1 MTGYKIKFNG
11 VDRLYKDYS
20 WRLSRRAKAVWESG
34 DVLQGKYLNQLE
46 TEIAKKYKRKYAIG
60 VGSAT
65 DGLYFA
71 MRAVGVNKSSTVL
84 CPAFSYVAT
93 AGAIKR
99 LGADI
104 HFSDTDKQGN
114 IGDWGIMG
122 LPSAV
127 LYVNMFGN
135 LADYARL
142 REYCDQHRIPLI
154 EDAAQSQGAMYGK
167 TPSGAL
173 GDVSVFSF
181 DPMKN
186 MPSFGTG
193 GMVLTDSK
201 DVYDTVISL
210 RRHGL
215 NGKSSYGYNS
225 LISEDHAN
233 QLLLL
238 LSKFDKL
245 QKMREKV
252 FKKYKKLLPDE
263 EFVETQVNTKSSYHK
278 LVILSDRRDELKT
291 YLAQNGIETKVHY
304 TKTLDSKNIGQY
316 PNAESMCAKALSLP
330 IYPHLEMDEVIYI
343 CERIRKFHVR

>member
-1 MTGYKIKFNG
+1 MTGYNLKFNG
-11 VDRLYKDYS
+11 VDRLYDAYS
-20 WRLSRRAKAVWESG
+20 WRLNRRARAAWESG
-34 DVLQGKYLNQLE
+34 DVLQGKYLKQLE
-46 TEIAKKYKRKYAIG
+46 TEIAEKYKRKYAIG

-71 MRAVGVNKSSTVL
+71 MKAVGLDKGSTVL

-104 HFSDTDKQGN
+104 RFTDTDKQGN

-122 LPSAV
+122 LPHAV

-135 LADYARL
+135 LADYTRL
-142 REYCDQHRIPLI
+142 RKYCDQHKIPLI
-154 EDAAQSQGAMYGK
+154 EDAAQSQGAMHGK

-210 RRHGL
+210 RRQGL
-215 NGKSSYGYNS
+215 NGKTSYGYNS

-245 QKMREKV
+245 QKMRKKV
-252 FKKYKKLLPDE
+252 FERYKKNLAHTN
-263 EFVETQVNTKSSYHK
+263 FIETQENTQSSYHK
-278 LVILSDRRDELKT
+278 LVLLSDRRDELKT

-304 TKTLDSKNIGQY
+304 NKTLDSKNVGQY
-316 PNAESMCAKALSLP
+316 PNAENMCAKALSLP
-330 IYPHLEMDEVIYI
+330 IYPHLEMYEVDYI
-343 CERIRKFHVR
+343 CERIRKFNGV

>member
-1 MTGYKIKFNG
+1 MTGYNLKFNG
-11 VDRLYKDYS
+11 VNRLYDAYS
-20 WRLSRRAKAVWESG
+20 WRLNRRAMAAWKSG
-34 DVLQGKYLNQLE
+34 DVLQGKYLKQLE
-46 TEIAKKYKRKYAIG
+46 IEIAEKYKRKYAIG

-71 MRAVGVNKSSTVL
+71 MKAVGLDKGSTVL

-93 AGAIKR
+93 SGAIKR
-99 LGADI
+99 LGANI
-104 HFSDTDKQGN
+104 SFTDTDKQGN

-135 LADYARL
+135 LADYTRL
-142 REYCDQHRIPLI
+142 RKYCDQHKIPLI
-154 EDAAQSQGAMYGK
+154 EDAAQSQGAMHGK
-167 TPSGAL
+167 IPSGAL

-201 DVYDTVISL
+201 DVYDTVVSL

-225 LISEDHAN
+225 LIAEDHAN

-245 QKMREKV
+245 QKMRKKV
-252 FKKYKKLLPDE
+252 FERYKKNLAHTN
-263 EFVETQVNTKSSYHK
+263 FIETQENTQSSYHK
-278 LVILSDRRDELKT
+278 LVLLSDRRDELKT

-304 TKTLDSKNIGQY
+304 TKTLDSKNVGQY
-316 PNAESMCAKALSLP
+316 PNAENMCAKALSLP
-330 IYPHLEMDEVIYI
+330 IYPHLEMYEVDYI
-343 CERIRKFHVR
+343 CERIRKFNGV

>member
-1 MTGYKIKFNG
+1 MTGYNVKFNG
-11 VDRLYKDYS
+11 VDRLYDAYS
-20 WRLSRRAKAVWESG
+20 WRLNRRAKEAWKSG
-34 DVLQGKYLNQLE
+34 DVLQGKYLKQLE
-46 TEIAKKYKRKYAIG
+46 IEIAEKYKRKYAIG

-71 MRAVGVNKSSTVL
+71 MKAVGLNKGSTVL

-104 HFSDTDKQGN
+104 HFADTDKQGN

-135 LADYARL
+135 LADYTRL
-142 REYCDQHRIPLI
+142 REYCDQHKIPLI

-167 TPSGAL
+167 IPSGAL

-210 RRHGL
+210 RRQGL
-215 NGKSSYGYNS
+215 NGKTSYGYNS

-233 QLLLL
+233 QLLFLL
-238 LSKFDKL
+238 GKFDKL
-245 QKMREKV
+245 QKMRKKV
-252 FKKYKKLLPDE
+252 FERYKKNLEHTD
-263 EFVETQVNTKSSYHK
+263 FIETQENTQSSYHK
-278 LVILSDRRDELKT
+278 LVLLSDRRDELKT

-304 TKTLDSKNIGQY
+304 TKTLDSNNFGQY
-316 PNAESMCAKALSLP
+316 PNAETMCAKSLSLP
-330 IYPHLEMDEVIYI
+330 IYPHLNLDEVDYI
-343 CERIRKFHVR
+343 CDNIRKFNGV

>member
-20 WRLSRRAKAVWESG
+20 WRLSNRAKSVWESG
-34 DVLQGKYLNQLE
+34 NVLQGKYLDQLE
-46 TEIAKKYKRKYAIG
+46 KKVAKKYKRKYAIG

-71 MRAVGVNKSSTVL
+71 MKAIGLTKNSTVL
-84 CPAFSYVAT
+84 CPVFSYIAT
-93 AGAIKR
+93 AGAIR
-99 LGADI
+99 RIGADI
-104 HFSDTDKQGN
+104 RFVDTDENGN
-114 IGDWGIMG
+114 IGDWGVMG
-122 LPSAV
+122 LPNAI

-135 LADYARL
+135 PADYTRI
-142 REYCDQHRIPLI
+142 RKYCDDHKIPLI
-154 EDAAQSQGAMYGK
+154 EDAAQSQGAVHGR

-186 MPSFGTG
+186 MPSFGGG

-201 DVYDTVISL
+201 DVYDIVMSL
-210 RRHGL
+210 RRHAL
-215 NGKSSYGYNS
+215 KGKTAYGYNS

-245 QKMREKV
+245 QKMRQKV
-252 FKKYKKLLPDE
+252 FDRYKKNLSHTN
-263 EFVETQVNTKSSYHK
+263 FIETRSNTQSSHHK
-278 LVILSDRRDELKT
+278 LVMLCDNRNELKT
-291 YLAQNGIETKVHY
+291 YLAQNGIETKIHY
-304 TKTLDSKNIGQY
+304 VKTLDNNNVGKY
-316 PNAESMCAKALSLP
+316 PNAEIMCAKSLSLP
-330 IYPHLEMDEVIYI
+330 IYPHLKMKEIDYI
-343 CERIRKFHVR
+343 CDKIRKFNGV

>member
-1 MTGYKIKFNG
+1 MSGYNLKFNG
-11 VDRLYKDYS
+11 IDRLYDAYS
-20 WRLSRRAKAVWESG
+20 WRLNRRAKAAWKSG
-34 DVLQGKYLNQLE
+34 DVLQGKYLKQLE
-46 TEIAKKYKRKYAIG
+46 TEIAEKYKRKYAIG

-71 MRAVGVNKSSTVL
+71 MKAVGLNKSSTVL

-104 HFSDTDKQGN
+104 HFADTDKQGN

-135 LADYARL
+135 LADYTRL

-201 DVYDTVISL
+201 DVYDTVVSL

-245 QKMREKV
+245 QKMRKKV
-252 FKKYKKLLPDE
+252 FERYKKNLEHTD
-263 EFVETQVNTKSSYHK
+263 FIETQENTQSSYHK
-278 LVILSDRRDELKT
+278 LVLLSDRRDELKT

-304 TKTLDSKNIGQY
+304 NKTLDSKNIGQY
-316 PNAESMCAKALSLP
+316 PNAENMCAKALSLP
-330 IYPHLEMDEVIYI
+330 IYPHLEMYEVDYI
-343 CERIRKFHVR
+343 CERIRKFNGV

>member
-1 MTGYKIKFNG
+1 M
-11 VDRLYKDYS
+11 
-20 WRLSRRAKAVWESG
+20 KAV
-34 DVLQGKYLNQLE
+34 
-46 TEIAKKYKRKYAIG
+46 
-60 VGSAT
+60 
-65 DGLYFA
+65 GLDK
-71 MRAVGVNKSSTVL
+71 GSTVL

-104 HFSDTDKQGN
+104 RFTDTDKQGN

-135 LADYARL
+135 LADYTRL
-142 REYCDQHRIPLI
+142 RKYCDQHKIPLI
-154 EDAAQSQGAMYGK
+154 EDAAQSQGAMHGK
-167 TPSGAL
+167 IPSGAL

-201 DVYDTVISL
+201 DVYDTVVSL

-225 LISEDHAN
+225 LIAEDHAN

-245 QKMREKV
+245 QKMRKKV
-252 FKKYKKLLPDE
+252 FERYKKNLAHTN
-263 EFVETQVNTKSSYHK
+263 FIETQENTQSSYHK
-278 LVILSDRRDELKT
+278 LVLLSDRRDELKT

-304 TKTLDSKNIGQY
+304 TKTLDSKNVGQY
-316 PNAESMCAKALSLP
+316 PNAENMCAKALSLP
-330 IYPHLEMDEVIYI
+330 IYPHLEMYEVDYI
-343 CERIRKFHVR
+343 CERIRKFNGV

>member
-1 MTGYKIKFNG
+1 MSGYRIKFNG
-11 VDRLYKDYS
+11 VNRLYDAYS
-20 WRLSRRAKAVWESG
+20 WRLNRRAKAAWKSG
-34 DVLQGKYLNQLE
+34 DVLQGKYLKQLE
-46 TEIAKKYKRKYAIG
+46 TEIAEKYKRKYAVG

-71 MRAVGVNKSSTVL
+71 MRAVGLNKSSTVL

-99 LGADI
+99 LGAEI
-104 HFSDTDKQGN
+104 HFADTDKQGN

-135 LADYARL
+135 LADYTRL

-210 RRHGL
+210 RRQGL
-215 NGKSSYGYNS
+215 NGKTSYGYNS

-245 QKMREKV
+245 QKMRKKV
-252 FKKYKKLLPDE
+252 FERYKKNLEHTD
-263 EFVETQVNTKSSYHK
+263 FIETQENTQSSYHK
-278 LVILSDRRDELKT
+278 LVLLSDRRDELKT

-304 TKTLDSKNIGQY
+304 NKTLDSKNVGQY
-316 PNAESMCAKALSLP
+316 PNAESICAKALSLP
-330 IYPHLEMDEVIYI
+330 IYPHLEMYEVDYI
-343 CERIRKFHVR
+343 CERIRKFNGV

>member
-1 MTGYKIKFNG
+1 MSGYNLKFNG
-11 VDRLYKDYS
+11 IDRLYDAYS
-20 WRLSRRAKAVWESG
+20 WRLNRRAKAAWKSG
-34 DVLQGKYLNQLE
+34 DVLQGKYLKQLE
-46 TEIAKKYKRKYAIG
+46 TEIAEKYKRKYAIG

-71 MRAVGVNKSSTVL
+71 MKAVGLNKSSTVL

-104 HFSDTDKQGN
+104 HFADTDKQGN

-135 LADYARL
+135 LADYTRL

-201 DVYDTVISL
+201 DVYDTVVSL

-245 QKMREKV
+245 QKMRKKV
-252 FKKYKKLLPDE
+252 FERYKKNLEHTD
-263 EFVETQVNTKSSYHK
+263 FIETQENTQSSYHK
-278 LVILSDRRDELKT
+278 LVLLSDRRDELKT

-304 TKTLDSKNIGQY
+304 NKTLDSKNVGQY
-316 PNAESMCAKALSLP
+316 PNAENMCAKALSLP
-330 IYPHLEMDEVIYI
+330 IYPHLEMYEVDYI
-343 CERIRKFHVR
+343 CERIRKFNGV

>member
-1 MTGYKIKFNG
+1 MY
-11 VDRLYKDYS
+11 DAYS
-20 WRLSRRAKAVWESG
+20 WRLNRRAKAAWKSG
-34 DVLQGKYLNQLE
+34 DVLQGKYLKQLE
-46 TEIAKKYKRKYAIG
+46 TEMAEKYKRKYAIG

-71 MRAVGVNKSSTVL
+71 MKAVGLNKGSTIL

-104 HFSDTDKQGN
+104 HFADTDKQGN

-135 LADYARL
+135 LADYTRL

-201 DVYDTVISL
+201 DVYDTVVSL

-245 QKMREKV
+245 QKMRKKV
-252 FKKYKKLLPDE
+252 FERYKKNLEHTD
-263 EFVETQVNTKSSYHK
+263 FIETQENTQSSYHK
-278 LVILSDRRDELKT
+278 LVLLSDRRDELKT

-304 TKTLDSKNIGQY
+304 NKTLDSKNVGQY
-316 PNAESMCAKALSLP
+316 PNAENMCAKALSLP
-330 IYPHLEMDEVIYI
+330 IYPHLEMYEVDYI
-343 CERIRKFHVR
+343 CERIRKFNGV

>member
-1 MTGYKIKFNG
+1 MTGYNLKFNG
-11 VDRLYKDYS
+11 IDRIYDAYS
-20 WRLSRRAKAVWESG
+20 WRLNRRDKVAWKSG
-34 DVLQGKYLNQLE
+34 DVLQGKYLKQLE
-46 TEIAKKYKRKYAIG
+46 TEIAEKYKRKYAIG

-71 MRAVGVNKSSTVL
+71 MRAVGLNKSSTVL

-99 LGADI
+99 LGAEI
-104 HFSDTDKQGN
+104 HFADTDKQGN

-135 LADYARL
+135 LADYTRL

-210 RRHGL
+210 RRQGL
-215 NGKSSYGYNS
+215 NGKTSYGYNS

-245 QKMREKV
+245 QKMRKKV
-252 FKKYKKLLPDE
+252 FERYKKNLEHTD
-263 EFVETQVNTKSSYHK
+263 FIETQENTQSSYHK
-278 LVILSDRRDELKT
+278 LVLLSDRRDELKT

-304 TKTLDSKNIGQY
+304 NKTLDSKNVGQY
-316 PNAESMCAKALSLP
+316 PNAENMCAKALSLP
-330 IYPHLEMDEVIYI
+330 IYPHLEMYEVDYI
-343 CERIRKFHVR
+343 CERIRKFNGV

>member
-1 MTGYKIKFNG
+1 MTGYNLKFNG
-11 VDRLYKDYS
+11 VDRLYDAYS
-20 WRLSRRAKAVWESG
+20 WRLNRRAKVAWKSG
-34 DVLQGKYLNQLE
+34 DVLQGKYLKQLE
-46 TEIAKKYKRKYAIG
+46 TEIAEKYKRKYAVG

-71 MRAVGVNKSSTVL
+71 MKAVGLDKSSTVL

-104 HFSDTDKQGN
+104 RFTDTDKHGN

-135 LADYARL
+135 LADYTRIKT
-142 REYCDQHRIPLI
+142 YCDDHKIPLI
-154 EDAAQSQGAMYGK
+154 EDAAQSQGAMYGNL
-167 TPSGAL
+167 PSGSL

-201 DVYDTVISL
+201 DIYDSVISL
-210 RRHGL
+210 RRHAFG
-215 NGKSSYGYNS
+215 GEMPYGYNS
-225 LISEDHAN
+225 LIPEDHAH
-233 QLLLL
+233 QLLFL
-238 LSKFDKL
+238 LSKFDKM
-245 QKMREKV
+245 QKMRENV
-252 FKKYKKLLPDE
+252 FKKYKKLLPHL
-263 EFVETQVNTKSSYHK
+263 EFIETQKDTTSSYHK
-278 LVILSDRRDELKT
+278 LVMLSNRRDELKT
-291 YLAQNGIETKVHY
+291 YLAHNGIETKIHY
-304 TKTLDSKNIGQY
+304 NKTLDNINVGKY
-316 PNAESMCAKALSLP
+316 PNAENICARALSLP
-330 IYPHLEMDEVIYI
+330 IYPHLKMDEITYI
-343 CERIRKFHVR
+343 CERIQKFHGV

>member
-1 MTGYKIKFNG
+1 MTGYNLKFNG
-11 VDRLYKDYS
+11 VNRLYDAYS
-20 WRLSRRAKAVWESG
+20 WRLNRRAMAAWKSG
-34 DVLQGKYLNQLE
+34 DVLQGKYLKQLE
-46 TEIAKKYKRKYAIG
+46 IEIAEKYKRKYAIG

-71 MRAVGVNKSSTVL
+71 MKAVGLDKGSTVL

-93 AGAIKR
+93 SGAIKR

-104 HFSDTDKQGN
+104 HFTDTDKQGN

-135 LADYARL
+135 LADYTRL
-142 REYCDQHRIPLI
+142 RKYCDQHKIPLI
-154 EDAAQSQGAMYGK
+154 EDAAQSQGAMHGK
-167 TPSGAL
+167 IPSGAL

-201 DVYDTVISL
+201 DVYDTVVSL

-225 LISEDHAN
+225 LIAEDHAN

-245 QKMREKV
+245 QKMRKKV
-252 FKKYKKLLPDE
+252 FERYKKNLAHTN
-263 EFVETQVNTKSSYHK
+263 FIETQENTQSSYHK
-278 LVILSDRRDELKT
+278 LVLLSDRRDELKT

-304 TKTLDSKNIGQY
+304 TKTLDSKNVGQY
-316 PNAESMCAKALSLP
+316 PNAENMCAKALSLP
-330 IYPHLEMDEVIYI
+330 IYPHLEMYEVDYI
-343 CERIRKFHVR
+343 CERIRKFNGV

>member
-11 VDRLYKDYS
+11 VDRLYDAYS
-20 WRLSRRAKAVWESG
+20 WRLTRRAKAVWESG
-34 DVLQGKYLNQLE
+34 NLLQGKYLKQLE
-46 TEIAKKYKRKYAIG
+46 TEIAKKYKRKYAIS

-71 MRAVGVNKSSTVL
+71 MKAVGLDKGSTVL

-93 AGAIKR
+93 SGAIKR

-104 HFSDTDKQGN
+104 RFTDTDKQGN

-135 LADYARL
+135 LADYTRL
-142 REYCDQHRIPLI
+142 RKYCDQHKIPLI
-154 EDAAQSQGAMYGK
+154 EDAAQSQGAMHGK

-201 DVYDTVISL
+201 DVYDTVVSL

-225 LISEDHAN
+225 LIAEDHAN

-245 QKMREKV
+245 QKMRKKV
-252 FKKYKKLLPDE
+252 FERYKKNLAHTN
-263 EFVETQVNTKSSYHK
+263 FIETQENTQSSYHK
-278 LVILSDRRDELKT
+278 LVLLSDRRDELKT

-304 TKTLDSKNIGQY
+304 TKTLDSKNVGQY
-316 PNAESMCAKALSLP
+316 PNAENMCAKALSLP
-330 IYPHLEMDEVIYI
+330 IYPHLEMYEVDYI
-343 CERIRKFHVR
+343 CERIRKFNGV

>member
-20 WRLSRRAKAVWESG
+20 WRLSNRAKSVWESG
-34 DVLQGKYLNQLE
+34 DVLQGKYLDQLE
-46 TEIAKKYKRKYAIG
+46 KQVAKKYKRKYAIG

-71 MRAVGVNKSSTVL
+71 MKAIGLTKNSTVL
-84 CPAFSYVAT
+84 CPVFSYIAT
-93 AGAIKR
+93 AGAIR
-99 LGADI
+99 RIGADI
-104 HFSDTDKQGN
+104 RFVDTDENGN
-114 IGDWGIMG
+114 IGDWGVMG
-122 LPSAV
+122 LPNAI

-135 LADYARL
+135 PADYTRI
-142 REYCDQHRIPLI
+142 RKYCDDHKIPLI
-154 EDAAQSQGAMYGK
+154 EDAAQSQGAVHGI

-186 MPSFGTG
+186 MPSFGGG

-201 DVYDTVISL
+201 DVYDIVMSL
-210 RRHGL
+210 RRHAL
-215 NGKSSYGYNS
+215 NGKTAYGYNS

-245 QKMREKV
+245 QKMRQKV
-252 FKKYKKLLPDE
+252 FDRYKKNLSHTN
-263 EFVETQVNTKSSYHK
+263 FIETRSNTQSSHHK
-278 LVILSDRRDELKT
+278 LVMLCDNRNELKT
-291 YLAQNGIETKVHY
+291 YLAQNGIETKIHY
-304 TKTLDSKNIGQY
+304 VKTLDNNNVGKY
-316 PNAESMCAKALSLP
+316 PNAEIMCAKSLSLP
-330 IYPHLEMDEVIYI
+330 IYPHLKMKEIDYI
-343 CERIRKFHVR
+343 CDKIRKFNGV